1 MPDLRPRGRRPF
13 TLAGYTAHPRRR
25 HAAPQH
31 ESESHPHE
39 VAYDVCADLTQLY
52 QSSQLSGSNAAF
64 VEELYE
70 AYLADPASVPVR
82 WRSYFDTLQSQGAP
96 DIAHGPVLKRIGEMS
111 RQGRRLVLSA
121 AVGEVH
127 SVDQAKQGAV
137 LKLINAYRTRGHLA
151 ANLDPLGL
159 TPPESVPDLSPE
171 FFGLGKADL
180 DTEFDAS
187 TVHGAQ
193 RRKLRDIVGQLQRAY
208 TGSVGAEFMHIT
220 EYPHRRW
227 MQERFEAAADG
238 YGYAPQ
244 QKKRVLERLTAAEGL
259 ERYLHTKY
267 VGQKRFSL
275 EGGDSLI
282 PLIDEMIQR
291 SGSSGAKDVI
301 IGMAHRGR
309 LNVLVNTLGK
319 PPRNLFD
326 AFEGKQEGPVDPAH
340 SGDVKYHLG
349 FSSDVTTPGG
359 TVHLAL
365 GFNPSHLEII
375 DPVVAG
381 SVRARQARRQDA
393 ERTQVVPILIHG
405 DSAFAG
411 QGVVMELFQMSQAR
425 NYAVGG
431 TIHIVVNNQVGFTT
445 HNPED
450 TRSTRYC
457 TDVAKIVSAP
467 VFHVNGDDPEAV
479 LFCAQIALDYRQT
492 FKRDVVIDL
501 VCYRRHGHNEADEPA
516 ATQPL
521 MYQIIRSR
529 PSTRELYARKLEAEG
544 VIAAGEA
551 KAMSDRYRERLEH
564 GEPVV
569 PELTTPD
576 PEQAHVAV
584 DWSPY
589 LHGKLADRVKSGVPA
604 ARIQALSARI
614 NTLPPDL
621 KLHSRV
627 AKVYEDRL
635 KMTAGELR
643 MDWGFAETMAYATL
657 LEEGYN
663 LRLSGQDCGRGT
675 FFHRHAVLHDQNTG
689 ANHTPL
695 RNLVDY
701 PERVT
706 IIDSLLSEEAVMGFE
721 YGYATAD
728 PRTLTIWEGQFGD
741 FCNGAQVVIDQFISS
756 GEAKWGRLC
765 GLVLFLPHGYEGQ
778 GPEHSSARLERF
790 LQLCALDNMQVCV
803 PTTPAQ
809 MFHMLRRQ
817 MLRGTRKPLIVM
829 TPKSMLRHRLSTS
842 TLADLEQGE
851 FQRVIPDA
859 LAADPAKVTR
869 VVLCSGKVYYDL
881 VEEHEKRGLDNVAI
895 VRVEQLYPFPRVEVY
910 AELVRFPNARQVIW
924 CQEEPMNQGA
934 WFQIRHHL
942 KASITERHE
951 LHYAG
956 RTRSPAPACGSTQ
969 THNKEQAA
977 LVNEALSATD
987 LGKQPKHE

>member
-1 MPDLRPRGRRPF
+1 LLRRTTIAPEAA
-13 TLAGYTAHPRRR
+13 LAV
-25 HAAPQH
+25 
-31 ESESHPHE
+31 S
-39 VAYDVCADLTQLY
+39 ADLN
-52 QSSQLSGSNAAF
+52 QSYLTSQLSGANAAF

-70 AYLADPASVPVR
+70 AYLADPGSVEAR
-82 WRSYFDTLQSQGAP
+82 WRSYFDTLQTSGVR
-96 DIAHGPVLKRIGEMS
+96 DVAHGPIVQRIGHIA
-111 RQGRRLVLSA
+111 RHQGGWSASLSSNTA
-121 AVGEVH
+121 H
-127 SVDQAKQGAV
+127 SVDQHKQGAM
-137 LKLINAYRTRGHLA
+137 LRLINAYRMRGHLA
-151 ANLDPLGL
+151 ASLDPLGL
-159 TPPESVPDLSPE
+159 TPPEIVPDLSLE
-171 FFGLGKADL
+171 FHDVSNDDL
-180 DTEFDAS
+180 DTEFDAGS
-187 TVHGAQ
+187 LVGAR
-193 RRKLRDIVGQLQRAY
+193 RRKLRDAVAQLQGAY
-208 TGSVGAEFMHIT
+208 CGSIGAEYMHISD
-220 EYPHRRW
+220 YPQRRW
-227 MQERFEAAADG
+227 MQERFEGTAG
-238 YGYAPQ
+238 QYGYSAD
-244 QKKRVLERLTAAEGL
+244 QKKRVLDRLTAAEGL

-282 PLIDEMIQR
+282 PLIDEMIHR
-291 SGSSGAKDVI
+291 AGAGGAKDVI

-309 LNVLVNTLGK
+309 LNVLINTLGK

-326 AFEGKQEGPVDPAH
+326 AFEGKHDEHPDPAH

-381 SVRARQARRQDA
+381 SVRARQTRRQNGD
-393 ERTQVVPILIHG
+393 RTQVVPILVHG
-405 DSAFAG
+405 DAAFSG

-425 NYAVGG
+425 GYAVGG

-445 HNPED
+445 SNPLD
-450 TRSTRYC
+450 TRSTHYC

-467 VFHVNGDDPEAV
+467 VLHVNGDDPEAV
-479 LFCAQIALDYRQT
+479 LFCAQVALDYRQT

-521 MYQIIRSR
+521 MYQIIRAR
-529 PSTRELYARKLEAEG
+529 PTTRELYARKLEAEG

-551 KAMSDRYRERLEH
+551 KALSDSYRAALEQ
-564 GEPVV
+564 GRPVV
-569 PELTTPD
+569 AELTTVD
-576 PEQAHVAV
+576 PSQAGVAV
-584 DWSPY
+584 DWTPY
-589 LHGKLADRVKSGVPA
+589 LHGKLSDRIVTAIPAERLQKLAGV
-604 ARIQALSARI
+604 I
-614 NTLPPDL
+614 NTLPADL

-627 AKVYEDRL
+627 AKVYDDRL
-635 KMTAGELR
+635 KMAAGEIR
-643 MDWGFAETMAYATL
+643 MDWGFAETMAYASL
-657 LEEGYN
+657 LDEGYN

-689 ANHTPL
+689 DTHMPL
-695 RNLVDY
+695 RGLVDT

-728 PRTLTIWEGQFGD
+728 PRTLIIWEGQFGD

-756 GEAKWGRLC
+756 GEAKWGRMC

-803 PTTPAQ
+803 PTSPAQ

-842 TLADLEQGE
+842 TLADLEHGE
-851 FQRVIPDA
+851 FQRLIPDS
-859 LAADPAKVTR
+859 LTADPLQITR
-869 VVLCSGKVYYDL
+869 IVFCSGKVYYDL
-881 VEEHEKRGLDNVAI
+881 VEEHEKRQITDVAV
-895 VRVEQLYPFPRVEVY
+895 VRIEQLYPFPREEMSAEVARY
-910 AELVRFPNARQVIW
+910 PNAQTIVW

-934 WFQIRHHL
+934 WYQIRHQL
-942 KASITERHE
+942 KASMSTHQK

-956 RTRSPAPACGSTQ
+956 RHRSPAPACGNSD
-969 THNKEQAA
+969 THNREQTA
-977 LVNEALSATD
+977 LVNEALSVAD
-987 LGKQPKHE
+987 LGSTPKPE